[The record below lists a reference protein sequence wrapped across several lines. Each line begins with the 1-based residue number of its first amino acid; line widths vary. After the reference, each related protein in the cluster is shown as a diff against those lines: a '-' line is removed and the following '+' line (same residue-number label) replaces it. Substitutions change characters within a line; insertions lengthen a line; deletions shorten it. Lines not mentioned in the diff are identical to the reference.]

1 MISTRPDHCSQLQ
14 NLWTRDGPG
23 VNRSSDRAA
32 KISGASHHVVPPT
45 HLTLN
50 GERHLWW
57 GHSRAA
63 TAPAVRMF
71 ICFSI
76 IGSEDKTKE
85 VLAVKLIEVL
95 QGHDMT

>member
-1 MISTRPDHCSQLQ
+1 
-14 NLWTRDGPG
+14 
-23 VNRSSDRAA
+23 
-32 KISGASHHVVPPT
+32 
-45 HLTLN
+45 
-50 GERHLWW
+50 
-57 GHSRAA
+57 
-63 TAPAVRMF
+63 MF